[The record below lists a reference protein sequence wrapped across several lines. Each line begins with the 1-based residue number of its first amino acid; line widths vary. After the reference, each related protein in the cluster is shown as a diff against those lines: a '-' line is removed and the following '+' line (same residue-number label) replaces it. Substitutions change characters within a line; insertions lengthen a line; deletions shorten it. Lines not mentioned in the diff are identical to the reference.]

1 MEKRYESAEEL
12 FQKFSREELIR
23 LLAEDGKLWVAC
35 DGLWFQGVER
45 AAGMD
50 EAMRQDLCMWEAFTR
65 LEAARIKA
73 FLRLPERPGLA
84 GLAQALPL
92 RINNR
97 SNAITLRLTEETLLY
112 RVETCRVQ
120 AARKR
125 KGLPYHPCRAVGLV
139 EYGGFSRAID
149 DRIAMRCLSCWP
161 EVTDESCACA
171 WEFFIEK

>member
-1 MEKRYESAEEL
+1 MEKIYAAPEDL
-12 FQKFSREELIR
+12 FQGFSKEDLIR
-23 LLAEDGKLWVAC
+23 LLLEDGKLWSAC

-45 AAGMD
+45 AHGMD
-50 EAMRQDLCMWEAFTR
+50 EAMRQDLAMWAAFTR

-73 FLRLPERPGLA
+73 FLRLPEHPGLPGLA
-84 GLAQALPL
+84 EALPL

-97 SNAITLRLTEETLLY
+97 SNTITVRLAEETLLY

-120 AARKR
+120 AARSR
-125 KGLPYHPCRAVGLV
+125 KGLPWHPCRAVGLV
-139 EYGGFSRAID
+139 EYGEFARAID

-161 EVTDESCACA
+161 EVIDRSCACA